1 MKEECVGRAN
11 ASRKTYFL
19 RKQDFSLRKRQT
31 VDYTKSTDWVLRPM
45 QAGDAS
51 DGLLGVR
58 VLLTKS
64 VKNIDHVVEP
74 LFLLLQLLNI
84 KEDILKMQV
93 SCFCFLR

>member
-1 MKEECVGRAN
+1 
-11 ASRKTYFL
+11 
-19 RKQDFSLRKRQT
+19 
-31 VDYTKSTDWVLRPM
+31 M